1 MESSTIEGTSAIS
14 QIHFVTAKATGEEYG
29 ELCDSAEVDLDI
41 GDTNDFKIV
50 IAVSDSDTEHMGY
63 GCRIF
68 APGTEY
74 GGIIGDIESISG
86 TRKVALRG
94 RTWRGMLEYKVVEPP
109 A

>member
-1 MESSTIEGTSAIS
+1 MESSTIEGTAAIS
-14 QIHFVTAKATGEEYG
+14 QMHFVTAKATGEEYG

-74 GGIIGDIESISG
+74 GELLETSNLYPVHEKLHCVEEHGEECWS
-86 TRKVALRG
+86 TR
-94 RTWRGMLEYKVVEPP
+94 
-109 A
+109 